1 MFGVCKYSFLTWLF
15 FSMNGVIGNV
25 WGIGKNF
32 KVCRYAFLFIWKLQI
47 NWVCQKYLLYT
58 FYWSKVHVNIIT
70 GSRVMTIFIY
80 NGLIGN
86 LEIPL
91 SEFSPIS
98 KDWRKL
104 GILNLARIFLMKCYW
119 TLEKH
124 RVTAF
129 TICELSRK
137 NQ

>member
-91 SEFSPIS
+91 SEFFPIS

>member
-91 SEFSPIS
+91 SEFFPIS

-119 TLEKH
+119 MLEKH

>member
-70 GSRVMTIFIY
+70 GSKVMTIFIY

-91 SEFSPIS
+91 SEFFPIS